1 MKPEQTVMKTKS
13 FFVNFENLPA
23 LIAHHFGKISNGLSV
38 INSLNKKLQNG
49 NVICLAA
56 LKRIIC
62 VIPLLLIP
70 KKL

>member
-38 INSLNKKLQNG
+38 INSLNKKTTE
-49 NVICLAA
+49 
-56 LKRIIC
+56 R
-62 VIPLLLIP
+62 
-70 KKL
+70 